1 MRMLT
6 EFGAKIAVGVIMV
19 LMVGCATIPHE
30 APELSVEL
38 GNRINAIQEA
48 NLTLLHRFFDLKR
61 GDIDRFIQN
70 EWVPTFAEEIFSDPR
85 MKKTWDTIV
94 AENKPSDRLKFLVT
108 TGPKL
113 QERINKKRTELINP
127 LDDLERRIEQEI
139 RDEYEQARAIN
150 NSITSFLLSAS
161 KVTENRN
168 RYLEMAGV
176 TDEEVGHT
184 IDKVNDAVSDLL
196 SSVKGAED
204 KATKAEKY
212 LTKLRE
218 IRDSLKSNK
227 TPAK

>member
-1 MRMLT
+1 MRILA
-6 EFGAKIAVGVIMV
+6 EFCAKIAFGVIMV

-38 GNRINAIQEA
+38 GNRINAIQHA

-85 MKKTWDTIV
+85 MKMTWDTIV
-94 AENKPSDRLKFLVT
+94 AENNSADRLKFLVT
-108 TGPKL
+108 TGPKI

-161 KVTENRN
+161 KVTEIRN
-168 RYLEMAGV
+168 RYLEIAGV

-196 SSVKGAED
+196 SSGEEAKD
-204 KATKAEKY
+204 KVTKAEMY
-212 LTKLRE
+212 LTKLRK
-218 IRDSLKSNK
+218 IRDSLNSDKK
-227 TPAK
+227 EE